1 MAHVQYIQL
10 HHNQNKGFL
19 NIQAEMFDYNLL
31 ILILAWSGMLLSM
44 ESFTILIMTV
54 SQYTIYN
61 ISKYIEQV

>member
-10 HHNQNKGFL
+10 QHNQNKGFL

>member
-1 MAHVQYIQL
+1 
-10 HHNQNKGFL
+10 
-19 NIQAEMFDYNLL
+19 MFDYNLL

-61 ISKYIEQV
+61 ISKYIE